1 MEVKCGGGPAIK
13 VKDRSVICHPEVRKL
28 LEESAKGIIFLISWK
43 YLKQEGA
50 TRLNT
55 FDGGRNTFGC
65 DIHTGEV
72 CSQSGRDR
80 QHVGY

>member
-1 MEVKCGGGPAIK
+1 
-13 VKDRSVICHPEVRKL
+13 
-28 LEESAKGIIFLISWK
+28 LEESAKRNNIPYQLEILEAGR
-43 YLKQEGA
+43 ERPG
-50 TRLNT
+50 LNT